1 MKLALASIAWL
12 VSVLPTVAGERAI
25 SPADATV
32 LVRLVGSVRAEIDNV
47 GQKSVITR
55 DSVEIGSGSGFV
67 ISPDGHVLTNEH
79 VVNNTEITINEPNRK
94 VVIRLNVSRIEVC
107 FPPES
112 AAARGGSTPCA
123 TATIAA
129 ADPDLD
135 LAVLFVGGSNQPYLA
150 LGDSDVVTPGQ
161 PVQALGF
168 PFGRTLD
175 IGRDTLDA
183 VVPEITTTVGTIS
196 ALRANNAGERRFLQI
211 DGNVNP
217 GSSGGPI
224 VNKDGFVVGVVVAR
238 LRDASNIAFAIP
250 INQAKS
256 FIESRGLDQL
266 MPTRRLRP
274 GGVQRLEAKGVAL
287 RLPEG
292 MSDAS
297 PFRTRI
303 ETDSSPTDI
312 VMRVD
317 RVMSPWTLSRLEQ
330 ELVKTQTFEA
340 VSSAS
345 NESRTMR
352 VDGAVMLVGRS
363 SGSARDGAEM
373 AMTYALVDLGRE
385 KLVARFVGPAE
396 RVAYNESILREA
408 LTSIDADRLL
418 VGELAAVERL
428 EWQAASAE
436 RRVPVPAG
444 WFVEPGAP
452 SRCPGL
458 SNPVGAGTAV
468 PVRDFTMALRVAVW
482 PGAVVPEEAAAKCSS
497 DRASPRTSSYATR
510 TEWLGAPYIVEGV
523 FVRAGAQ
530 ILQLEVLSPEARS
543 AYARALLAAWT
554 KRVE

>member
-1 MKLALASIAWL
+1 MKLALTCL
-12 VSVLPTVAGERAI
+12 VVLVAVRPAFAERAM
-25 SPADATV
+25 SPSDATV
-32 LVRLVGSVRAEIDNV
+32 LVRLVGSLRAEIDNV

-55 DSVEIGSGSGFV
+55 DRVEIGSGSGFV

-79 VVNNTEITINEPNRK
+79 VVSNREITLNEPNRK
-94 VVIRLNVSRIEVC
+94 VVIRLNVSKIEVC

-112 AAARGGSTPCA
+112 AAARGGTTPCA
-123 TATIAA
+123 EATISA

-135 LAVLFVGGSNQPYLA
+135 LAVLYVGSSNQPYLA

-175 IGRDTLDA
+175 IGRDTLDS
-183 VVPEITTTVGTIS
+183 VVPEITTTAGTIS

-224 VNKDGFVVGVVVAR
+224 VNRDGFVVGVVVAR
-238 LRDASNIAFAIP
+238 LRDAGNIAFAIP

-266 MPTRRLRP
+266 MPTRRLHL
-274 GGVQRLEAKGVAL
+274 GGLQRFDAKGIAL

-292 MSDAS
+292 LADAS
-297 PFRTRI
+297 PFRSRLD
-303 ETDSSPTDI
+303 TDSGPTEI
-312 VMRVD
+312 TMRVD
-317 RVMSPWTLSRLEQ
+317 RVMSPWMLNRLEQ
-330 ELVKTQTFEA
+330 ELVKTQTFERI
-340 VSSAS
+340 SSAS

-352 VDGAVMLVGRS
+352 SDGALVLVGRS
-363 SGSARDGAEM
+363 SGSARDGAQVAM
-373 AMTYALVDLGRE
+373 AYALVDLGRE

-396 RVAYNESILREA
+396 QVAFNESVLRES
-408 LTSIDADRLL
+408 LTSIDAGRLL
-418 VGELAAVERL
+418 VGQLDAVDKL

-452 SRCPGL
+452 SPCTGL

-468 PVRDFTMALRVAVW
+468 PVRDFTVALRVAVW
-482 PGAVVPEEAAAKCSS
+482 PGAIVPEATAAKCSS
-497 DRASPRTSSYATR
+497 DPGSPGTSSYTTR
-510 TEWLGAPYIVEGV
+510 TEWLGASYIVEGV

-530 ILQLEVLSPEARS
+530 VLQLEVVSPEARGV
-543 AYARALLAAWT
+543 YARALLAAWI